1 MNEEVKKR
9 LKGMPREQQQRRYR
23 ELREKLGI
31 TNPRSIAGGRAPLES
46 ELEDHEEYQC
56 LAELLGYKSGST

>member
-9 LKGMPREQQQRRYR
+9 LSGMPRDQQQRRYQ

-31 TNPRSIAGGRAPLES
+31 TNPRSIAGGRPPS
-46 ELEDHEEYQC
+46 ENILEDLEEYRC
-56 LAELLGYKSGST
+56 LAELLGYKRRSK

>member
-9 LKGMPREQQQRRYR
+9 LKGMPREQQQRRYQ

-31 TNPRSIAGGRAPLES
+31 TNPRSIAGGRAPS
-46 ELEDHEEYQC
+46 ENTLEDHEEYQC
-56 LAELLGYKSGST
+56 LAELLGYKRGSK